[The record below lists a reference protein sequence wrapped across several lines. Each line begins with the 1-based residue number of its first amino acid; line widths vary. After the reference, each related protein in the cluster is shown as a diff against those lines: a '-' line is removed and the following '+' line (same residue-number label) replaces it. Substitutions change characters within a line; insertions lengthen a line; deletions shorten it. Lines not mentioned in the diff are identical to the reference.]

1 MKERDLVALESL
13 AHYGTFMSAAERMK
27 VAQPYLSKYVRDMEE
42 RYGAPLV
49 NRQTKPLTLTAVGRG
64 LLERLQEIN
73 VLERRALAYCRDQA
87 SQEEGTIRIA
97 SNSDRT
103 NAALATVIG
112 RFAQRHPHVII
123 DLSQNMPVE
132 QVPAALLQGAADVGM
147 TFESLLTPDLNG
159 YALFKERLLL
169 AIPKSAAPEGCGAD
183 YNDAGDY
190 PLLSGSEQFLE
201 LLPLLTNY
209 KHEDRREVLS
219 RFVGAP
225 IPLSPVRSYA
235 ANYRLA
241 IAAAGA
247 GCTVIQEQLA
257 GSSLA
262 RAQCRFYSLENLF
275 PPRTL
280 VIAWSTKAY
289 LSTAAEKF
297 CRAVR
302 DHYTAPAT
310 SKTG

>member
-13 AHYGTFMSAAERMK
+13 ARYGTFISAAERMK

-49 NRQTKPLTLTAVGRG
+49 NRQTKPVTLTAVGRG
-64 LLERLQEIN
+64 LLERLREIN
-73 VLERRALAYCRDQA
+73 VLERRALAYCHDQA

-103 NAALATVIG
+103 NAALSPVIG
-112 RFAQRHPHVII
+112 RFAQRHPRVII

-147 TFESLLTPDLNG
+147 TFESLMTPDLNG

-169 AIPKSAAPEGCGAD
+169 AVPKSATPEGCGAN
-183 YNDAGDY
+183 YSETGDY
-190 PLLSGSEQFLE
+190 PLLSGSERFLE
-201 LLPLLTNY
+201 TFPMIVNF

-219 RFVGAP
+219 RFVGTT
-225 IPLSPVRSYA
+225 IPLSSVRSQTA
-235 ANYRLA
+235 GNRLA

-257 GSSLA
+257 GCNPA
-262 RAQCRFYSLENLF
+262 RDQCRFYSLENLF

-280 VIAWSTKAY
+280 VIAWSAKAY
-289 LSTAAEKF
+289 LSTAAERF

-302 DHYTAPAT
+302 EHYAEKAT
-310 SKTG
+310 SGAS